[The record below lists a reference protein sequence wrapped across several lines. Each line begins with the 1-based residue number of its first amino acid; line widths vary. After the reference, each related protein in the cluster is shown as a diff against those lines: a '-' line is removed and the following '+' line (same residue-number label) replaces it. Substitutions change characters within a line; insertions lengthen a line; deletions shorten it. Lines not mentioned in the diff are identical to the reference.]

1 MSNRS
6 PKQGEG
12 SLARAESGDHPRD
25 SIQGGFKGRE
35 LKRGEGDT
43 LHSEG
48 LTSSRASIL
57 LSLDLGPTLGG
68 TPWASET
75 KGPG

>member
-1 MSNRS
+1 MNRC

-12 SLARAESGDHPRD
+12 SLARVQSGGHPRD

-35 LKRGEGDT
+35 LKRGEADT
-43 LHSEG
+43 LYSEG

-57 LSLDLGPTLGG
+57 LSLDLGPTPGG
-68 TPWASET
+68 APWASET
-75 KGPG
+75 KDPG